1 MLVRRPAMRTT
12 ERPTSGSSTSPTTT
26 ARSCAIPTVTVSR
39 PSTTATPAAAA
50 TSTIRGSGSATSV
63 RPRRSTGRPR
73 ATPVSRGQPGARKG
87 PVPRCVGDVLA
98 AARRPPTEHRHPAF
112 PAPDRT
118 TVEQFHGAALA
129 AGYHDNGRPGDR
141 PHYGRGYYA
150 AFVLDPDG
158 TTVESVHRRAVN
170 RHATRT
176 YHRKRSRP
184 QETRDLTRG
193 YDRSQSR
200 SLRK

>member
-1 MLVRRPAMRTT
+1 VAAGYEDDGAPDERLVYRPDYYGAFLRDPDGDSVEALHHGDTRRGGNIEHLWIGVRDLGAAEAFYRA
-12 ERPTSGSSTSPTTT
+12 T
-26 ARSCAIPTVTVSR
+26 ARHTRLAR
-39 PSTTATPAAAA
+39 A
-50 TSTIRGSGSATSV
+50 
-63 RPRRSTGRPR
+63 TGRPEGCSSAVR
-73 ATPVSRGQPGARKG
+73 GRRSRCCTTAG
-87 PVPRCVGDVLA
+87 PTKHL
-98 AARRPPTEHRHPAF
+98 HHAF

-129 AGYHDNGRPGDR
+129 AGYHDNGRPGDAPTTAAVTTR
-141 PHYGRGYYA
+141 PSSSIRTAPTWSRCTA
-150 AFVLDPDG
+150 AP
-158 TTVESVHRRAVN
+158 VN